1 MGVNLSRTPVL
12 PHPDQ
17 KRRRTITYEMEFSA
31 IVEKVCP
38 KTLSKVTFAL
48 IACWMVSGSILLGAF
63 SDMEINEPRF
73 DFGCDGKGN
82 IDKDFLRGKCY
93 DQYWIRNHKLG
104 IPPYLFVIVNVLL
117 IPIVTFIYSQYAKST
132 VNELE
137 RNPQDP
143 EGQPSNPRRNL
154 FNAYLCQ
161 LIVSIVLTITFIL
174 FLESHLFYPK
184 NFPSNFSCS
193 IENSSSVNGTQST
206 TLFNC
211 SNRRAGSKNVWTKV
225 VTAANGIFAIF
236 AFLEIIWI
244 LSRGR
249 HEKEFM
255 ENWQFYADHL
265 NSNSDKQ
272 RQGRPD
278 WILLVESQDHAD
290 NITHEPRSDEIT
302 NSAEHQ
308 EHAQAKNDLHSG
320 QTDGIPLLES
330 QDRAVNITHEPRNDE
345 ITNSA
350 EHQEHAQAENDLH
363 SGQTDGIPLLE
374 LQDRAVNITHEP
386 RSDEITNS
394 AEHQEHAQAKNDLHS
409 GQTDGIPLLESQDR
423 AVNITHEPRNDE
435 ITNSAEHQEHAQAK
449 NDLDIAIQTLR
460 KNFLQGTDKLSDLK
474 QPFGQPSPGEP
485 GHIHDLT
492 IDEIYVHVVI
502 VKGRAYHKFA
512 EDRWQQLKEYP
523 PDAKDCKFAKPED
536 ILGENQKNVLVVG
549 RPGIGKTS
557 LSTKLLRLWAS
568 GEAFN
573 GDQHFN
579 VVFLLKFRRFNN
591 NNANLSLRDLLAAAE
606 TVLNLDDAM
615 WEFIKQEPN
624 KVLLIFD
631 GLDEYSRKEDIK
643 AHDDAT
649 YKNCVDEKMPFS
661 VLYNKL
667 VEGNLLP
674 GASILTTTRPT
685 AVKCVRHVPFQR
697 TVEIRG
703 FTSDDV
709 KKYVK
714 NFTRGNPEAMKKMW
728 EHIKSNINLFSF
740 CYIPMN
746 CFLICHCLLQ
756 IILSESSQALP
767 TKMTDIYK
775 MTVKMFLFNHNREGF
790 SPQEL
795 ARLKSTHMDQPFDKL
810 PEEFQKIL
818 NSLGKIAFKGI
829 EEGRLLF
836 ESSEVSELEDCGLLH
851 KLPDLKRKALDDPPK
866 SQFCFT
872 HLTVQE
878 FFAAKHLVDTKTNEG
893 IEGFVRNHINDG
905 KWQVALQFAAGLLKN
920 SLSSH
925 IFIELLPTEKRKG
938 NGYSEPN
945 TLTYWPVTDQD
956 KDLAVQVCK
965 CLYEIN
971 DEQQPVLQNKIEKI
985 KFNAVEFSRCSLA
998 PIDVAAILHFLENAE
1013 KVSYI
1018 DLSSNHS
1025 GDLSANEVEKFLVHG
1040 EHKLKLLQLGGNEF
1054 TDNAAKEFAAALKHS
1069 NCKLESLDLSYNK
1082 FTDNAAKEFAAALKH
1097 SNCKLE
1103 SLDLS
1108 YNKFT
1113 DNAAKEFAAAL
1124 KHSNC
1129 KLESLDLSYNKF
1141 TDNAAKEFAAALKH
1155 SNCKLK
1161 SLDLGENN
1169 FTDNA
1174 AKEFAAALNHSNCKL
1189 ESLDLGENNFTDNAA
1204 KEFAAAL
1211 KHSNCKLKSLDLGEN
1226 NFTDNAAKEF
1236 AAALN
1241 HSNCKLESL
1250 DLSYNKFTDN
1260 APKEFA
1266 AALKHSNCK
1275 LKSLDLG
1282 ENNFTDNAAKE
1293 FAAALKHSNCK
1304 LESLN
1309 LSENKF
1315 TDNAAKE
1322 FAAALKHGNCKLK
1335 SLALIGNKFTD
1346 NAAKEFA
1353 AALKHSNCKLESLDL
1368 SFNKFTEEGREY
1380 LTDAGKQSNCDVLS

>member
-1 MGVNLSRTPVL
+1 
-12 PHPDQ
+12 
-17 KRRRTITYEMEFSA
+17 MEFSA

-38 KTLSKVTFAL
+38 KTLNKVTFAL

-93 DQYWIRNHKLG
+93 DQYWIQNHKLG

-117 IPIVTFIYSQYAKST
+117 IPIVIFIYSQYAKST

-137 RNPQDP
+137 RNSQDA
-143 EGQPSNPRRNL
+143 EGQPRNPRRNL

-161 LIVSIVLTITFIL
+161 LIVSIVLAITFIL

-249 HEKEFM
+249 HGREFM

-265 NSNSDKQ
+265 KSNSDKQ
-272 RQGRPD
+272 HQGQPD
-278 WILLVESQDHAD
+278 SIPLEESQH
-290 NITHEPRSDEIT
+290 
-302 NSAEHQ
+302 
-308 EHAQAKNDLHSG
+308 
-320 QTDGIPLLES
+320 
-330 QDRAVNITHEPRNDE
+330 RAVSIPHEPRNDE
-345 ITNSA
+345 ITNSS
-350 EHQEHAQAENDLH
+350 ELQEHAQA
-363 SGQTDGIPLLE
+363 
-374 LQDRAVNITHEP
+374 
-386 RSDEITNS
+386 
-394 AEHQEHAQAKNDLHS
+394 
-409 GQTDGIPLLESQDR
+409 
-423 AVNITHEPRNDE
+423 RNDFHS
-435 ITNSAEHQEHAQAK
+435 T
-449 NDLDIAIQTLR
+449 IQTL
-460 KNFLQGTDKLSDLK
+460 KWNSLQDTEKPSDLK
-474 QPFGQPSPGEP
+474 HPFGQPNPGE
-485 GHIHDLT
+485 GHIYDLT
-492 IDEIYVHVVI
+492 IDEIYVHVAI
-502 VKGRAYHKFA
+502 VEDRVYHKFA
-512 EDRWQQLKEYP
+512 EDRWEQLKEYP
-523 PDAKDCKFAKPED
+523 PDAKDCHFAKPED
-536 ILGENQKNVLVVG
+536 ILDENHKNVLVVG

-573 GDQHFN
+573 GNQHFN

-606 TVLNLDDAM
+606 TIQSLDDAM
-615 WEFIKQEPN
+615 WDFIKQQPT

-643 AHDDAT
+643 AQEDDPT
-649 YKNCVDEKMPFS
+649 YKNCVEKKMPFS

-667 VEGNLLP
+667 VEGKLLP
-674 GASILTTTRPT
+674 GVSILTTTRPT

-709 KKYVK
+709 KEYVK
-714 NFTRGNPEAMKKMW
+714 NFTRRNPEAMKKMW

-795 ARLKSTHMDQPFDKL
+795 ARLKSTHTDQPFDKL

-905 KWQVALQFAAGLLKN
+905 TWRVVLQFAAGLLKG
-920 SLSSH
+920 SGSD
-925 IFIELLPTEKRKG
+925 IFIKLLPESTKKRKSLKS
-938 NGYSEPN
+938 SEPK
-945 TLTYWPVTDQD
+945 TLTYWPATKQD
-956 KDLAVQVCK
+956 EDLAVQVCK

-971 DEQQPVLQNKIEKI
+971 EEQQPVLQNKIEKI
-985 KFNAVEFSRCSLA
+985 KFNAVEFNSHSLA
-998 PIDVAAILHFLENAE
+998 PIDVAAILNFLENAE

-1018 DLSSNHS
+1018 DLSANHL
-1025 GDLSANEVEKFLVHG
+1025 GDLSANEVKKFLVHG
-1040 EHKLKLLQLGGNEF
+1040 EHKLKLLQLNGNQF
-1054 TDNAAKEFAAALKHS
+1054 TDNAAKDFAAALKHSNCKLESLSLSDNKFTDNAAKDFAAALKHS
-1069 NCKLESLDLSYNK
+1069 NCKLESLDLGGKYL
-1082 FTDNAAKEFAAALKH
+1082 TDNAAKAFAAALKH

-1103 SLDLS
+1103 SLSLGDNKFNDNAAKDFAAALQHSSCKLKSLYLS
-1108 YNKFT
+1108 ANEFTDNAAKDFAAALMHSNWKLESLKLGANKFT
-1113 DNAAKEFAAAL
+1113 DNAAK
-1124 KHSNC
+1124 
-1129 KLESLDLSYNKF
+1129 D
-1141 TDNAAKEFAAALKH
+1141 FAAALKH

-1161 SLDLGENN
+1161 SLDLM
-1169 FTDNA
+1169 
-1174 AKEFAAALNHSNCKL
+1174 S
-1189 ESLDLGENNFTDNAA
+1189 NNFTDNAA

-1211 KHSNCKLKSLDLGEN
+1211 KDSNCKLKSLDLMSN

-1236 AAALN
+1236 AAVLN
-1241 HSNCKLESL
+1241 EARKDYQLHKRVNYTYHNQETRVITHQISIKRN
-1250 DLSYNKFTDN
+1250 
-1260 APKEFA
+1260 
-1266 AALKHSNCK
+1266 HQV
-1275 LKSLDLG
+1275 
-1282 ENNFTDNAAKE
+1282 
-1293 FAAALKHSNCK
+1293 
-1304 LESLN
+1304 
-1309 LSENKF
+1309 
-1315 TDNAAKE
+1315 
-1322 FAAALKHGNCKLK
+1322 
-1335 SLALIGNKFTD
+1335 IW
-1346 NAAKEFA
+1346 
-1353 AALKHSNCKLESLDL
+1353 
-1368 SFNKFTEEGREY
+1368 
-1380 LTDAGKQSNCDVLS
+1380 